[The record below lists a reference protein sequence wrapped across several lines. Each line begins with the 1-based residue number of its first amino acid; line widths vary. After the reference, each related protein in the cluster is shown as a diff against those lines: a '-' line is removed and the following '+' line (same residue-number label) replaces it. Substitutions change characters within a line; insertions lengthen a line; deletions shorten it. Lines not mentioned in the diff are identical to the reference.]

1 MKASALS
8 ACIMTSIAAAAHPT
22 GVPVISQSDDLQS
35 FVWATADS
43 VIAPDSLL
51 PLFRVEEIAEPTKQR
66 MHGRSY
72 PDGCTVPWTDLR
84 YLFLPHYDGHGNIR
98 IGEMVCNKAIAGDL
112 IQIFRELYLRK
123 YPIERMQLIDN
134 FDADDQVSM
143 AANNTSCFNF
153 RLIDGSRRLS
163 RHALGMAVDINP
175 LYNPYVRT
183 IAGRTVITPAEAAPY
198 ADRSRRD
205 TPFKITLSDP
215 AYRLFRAH
223 GFRWGGSWRTRKDY
237 QHFQK

>member
-1 MKASALS
+1 MKATALS
-8 ACIMTSIAAAAHPT
+8 ACIITSIAATAHTADTPH
-22 GVPVISQSDDLQS
+22 ISQSDPLS
-35 FVWATADS
+35 AYVWCADS
-43 VIAPDSLL
+43 LSDPESLL
-51 PLFRVEEIAEPTKQR
+51 PLFRSEEIAECTKQR
-66 MHGRSY
+66 MRGLSY
-72 PDGCTVPWTDLR
+72 PSNCTVPWSDLR

-112 IQIFRELYLRK
+112 IQIFRELYRQR
-123 YPIERMQLIDN
+123 YPIERMQLID
-134 FDADDQVSM
+134 
-143 AANNTSCFNF
+143 
-153 RLIDGSRRLS
+153 GSKRLS

-183 IAGRTVITPAEAAPY
+183 IDGRKVITPIEAAPY

-205 TPFKITLSDP
+205 IPFKITLSDP
-215 AYRLFRAH
+215 AYRLFRAR

>member
-1 MKASALS
+1 MKATALS
-8 ACIMTSIAAAAHPT
+8 ACIITSIAASAHTADTPH
-22 GVPVISQSDDLQS
+22 ISQSDPLS
-35 FVWATADS
+35 AYVWCADS
-43 VIAPDSLL
+43 LSDPESLL
-51 PLFRVEEIAEPTKQR
+51 PLFRAEEIAECTKQR
-66 MHGRSY
+66 MRGLSY
-72 PDGCTVPWTDLR
+72 PSNCTVPWSDLR

-98 IGEMVCNKAIAGDL
+98 IGEMVCNKAIADDL
-112 IQIFRELYLRK
+112 IQIFRELYRLR

-134 FDADDQVSM
+134 FDADDQASM

-153 RLIDGSRRLS
+153 RLIDGSKRLS

-183 IAGRTVITPAEAAPY
+183 IDGRKVITPIEAAPY

-205 TPFKITLSDP
+205 IPFKITLSDP
-215 AYRLFRAH
+215 AYRLFRAR